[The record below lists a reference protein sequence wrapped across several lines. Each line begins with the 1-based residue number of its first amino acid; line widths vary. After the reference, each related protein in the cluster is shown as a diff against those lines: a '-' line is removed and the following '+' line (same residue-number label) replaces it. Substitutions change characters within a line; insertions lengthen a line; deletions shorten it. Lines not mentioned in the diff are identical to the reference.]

1 MTSQALSDSP
11 PEHPALPTPP
21 PNRIQDLPQDD
32 RPRERLHRLGVGALT
47 DAELLALFI
56 NTGLPGENALQVAQR
71 LLKTHRSLRHFARLT
86 PAQLKGEKALG
97 PAKAALLAAAFE
109 LGRRAEQ
116 EALLEHPLDSP
127 ERIYRFAGMEM
138 QHLPHETVR
147 VLLLNTRLS
156 FMRQEQISY
165 GTVNESMA
173 HARDVLRP
181 ALIHAAYGFVMLH
194 NHPSGDPSPS
204 DADLRMT
211 RRIREAASV
220 IGVQFLDHVI
230 VGAPSASR
238 ATAYFSFREAGLL

>member
-1 MTSQALSDSP
+1 MSDLTPDPVASP
-11 PEHPALPTPP
+11 GPAT
-21 PNRIQDLPQDD
+21 NRIQDLPQED
-32 RPRERLHRLGVGALT
+32 RPRERLHRLGPSALS

-71 LLKTHRSLRHFARLT
+71 LLKTHGSLRHFARLS
-86 PAQLKGEKALG
+86 PAQLKAEKALG

-109 LGRRAEQ
+109 LGRRAER
-116 EALLEHPLDSP
+116 ETLLEHPMDSP

-138 QHLPHETVR
+138 QQLPHETVR

-156 FMRQEQISY
+156 FMRQEQVSY

-204 DADLRMT
+204 EADLRMT
-211 RRIREAASV
+211 RRIREAASIV
-220 IGVQFLDHVI
+220 GIQFVDHVI
-230 VGAPSASR
+230 IGAPAPTRTSP
-238 ATAYFSFREAGLL
+238 YFSFREAGLL